1 MAKDS
6 KLIVLASTDTGNKD
20 LPDAGRAERTHR
32 ILGGVPAT
40 EIAHDG
46 NSLGIGSPHGKGD
59 AGHGTHLGV
68 IRTQVGAEDIPE
80 ALVAA
85 FANQVQI
92 QRAHRGK
99 EVIAVCHGARRCLR
113 IGDF

>member
-1 MAKDS
+1 M
-6 KLIVLASTDTGNKD
+6 GW
-20 LPDAGRAERTHR
+20 
-32 ILGGVPAT
+32 VPAT
-40 EIAHDG
+40 EIAYYG
-46 NSLGIGSPHGKGD
+46 NALGIGRPHGKGD
-59 AGHGTHLGV
+59 AGNGTHFGV

-85 FANQVQI
+85 FPNQVQI

-99 EVIAVCHGARRCLR
+99 EVIAVCHGAGRCSW